1 MNFLDIAENRYTT
14 KKYNPNKKITE
25 EKIEDLKKIL
35 RLCPSSINC
44 QPWKFIFI
52 SDEKL
57 KKKLAEVSYWN
68 EHKIKEASHLVIF
81 TAIDDIA
88 KLENQ
93 MKPYLPEGSI
103 TFYNEFI
110 KTLPEPGIKSWM
122 QHQVYLSL
130 GFFLSACACMEIDST
145 PMEGINKEKYA
156 EIVKTGEY
164 KPLFAVAIG
173 YRDEND
179 QNQPSISPK
188 SRLSIEK
195 IIQSL

>member
-1 MNFLDIAENRYTT
+1 MNFLNIAENRYTT

-57 KKKLAEVSYWN
+57 KKQLAEVSYWN

-103 TFYNEFI
+103 TFYKEFI
-110 KTLPEPGIKSWM
+110 KTLPESGIKSWM

-179 QNQPSISPK
+179 HNQPSISPK